1 MDNFGSVLI
10 VLGVIFLLAF
20 MIETL
25 VEFAFAPLFNH
36 VPALKPYKDAQRY
49 VAIAVAVLGAFI
61 YGFDLLY
68 LVALFLAN
76 LTGAPATIGPTPYGI
91 AITGVAI
98 GHGAAYLHDL
108 VMNYFKKPKLPAPM
122 TANNGH

>member
-1 MDNFGSVLI
+1 MDNFGSVMI
-10 VLGVIFLLAF
+10 VLGVIFMLAF

-25 VEFAFAPLFNH
+25 VEFLAAPIFNH

-49 VAIAVAVLGAFI
+49 LAVAVAIAGAFI

-68 LVALFLAN
+68 IVAVFLSQM
-76 LTGAPATIGPTPYGI
+76 TGGPVLIAVTPYGI
-91 AITGVAI
+91 VITGVAI

-108 VMNYFKKPKLPAPM
+108 VMNYFRKPELPAP
-122 TANNGH
+122 AG